1 MLRIIFATTRLPAL
15 HTFATALSSDPGVS
29 CDYVDS
35 GTKALEMVRSATPN
49 LVIIDSD
56 LSDMPPLDL
65 VRKLLMVNAMVNTA
79 VISPLPEA
87 EFHEASEGLG
97 VLVRLPLEPGARNAA
112 TLLSQLRT
120 VLGGVS

>member
-35 GTKALEMVRSATPN
+35 GTRALEMVRSVTPH
-49 LVIIDSD
+49 LVIIDSN
-56 LSDMPPLDL
+56 LSDMAPLEL
-65 VRKLLMVNAMVNTA
+65 VRKLLLVNAMVNTA
-79 VISPLPEA
+79 VISHLPEA

-97 VLVRLPLEPGARNAA
+97 VIARLPLEPGAWDAA
-112 TLLSQLRT
+112 ALLHQLRT
-120 VLGGVS
+120 VLGGVG